1 MDENNLIDLSYL
13 EQVCSG
19 NKALVAKMIDLF
31 IQQTPL
37 QMEKL
42 WKHSSN
48 GDWHEFF
55 NVAHKV
61 KSSLAMMGVKSLES
75 SMESLEAYSKNKIE
89 LHTVPDLLKHV
100 ENTCKHILKEIENN
114 YSTFDQ

>member
-1 MDENNLIDLSYL
+1 MEGQKLIDLSYL

-31 IQQTPL
+31 IKQTPL
-37 QMEKL
+37 QMQQLRE
-42 WKHSSN
+42 HSTS
-48 GDWHEFF
+48 GDWHKFF

-75 SMESLEAYSKNKIE
+75 SMEELEEYSKNKVK
-89 LHTVPDLLKHV
+89 LHVVPDLLEHV
-100 ENTCKHILKEIENN
+100 ANTCELILKEIENN
-114 YSTFDQ
+114 YSTLGK

>member
-1 MDENNLIDLSYL
+1 MEGQQLIDLSYL

-37 QMEKL
+37 QMKQMWEYSL
-42 WKHSSN
+42 A
-48 GDWHEFF
+48 GDWHKFF

-61 KSSLAMMGVKSLES
+61 KSSLAMMGVRSLES
-75 SMESLEAYSKNKIE
+75 SMENLEEYSKHKIQ
-89 LHTVPDLLKHV
+89 LHAVPDLLKYV
-100 ENTCKHILKEIENN
+100 ESMCTHIIQEIERS
-114 YSTFDQ
+114 YRPS

>member
-1 MDENNLIDLSYL
+1 MEGQKLIDLSYL

-31 IQQTPL
+31 IEQTPQ
-37 QMEKL
+37 QMEL
-42 WKHSSN
+42 LRKHAVS

-61 KSSLAMMGVKSLES
+61 KSSLSMMGVKSLES
-75 SMESLEAYSKNKIE
+75 SMQELEEYSKNKIK
-89 LHTVPDLLKHV
+89 LHVIPDLLDHV
-100 ENTCKHILKEIENN
+100 ADTCEHILKEIEND
-114 YSTFDQ
+114 YTPLGK